1 MKYLKLTEN
10 QKQII
15 EFKNA
20 QNSAVNVPI
29 MFIEDG
35 YYVAHELLGAK
46 MYEDYQ
52 QVLSECE
59 VVEIDNESADD
70 DVV

>member
-1 MKYLKLTEN
+1 
-10 QKQII
+10 
-15 EFKNA
+15 
-20 QNSAVNVPI
+20 

-52 QVLSECE
+52 VLSECE
-59 VVEIDNESADD
+59 VVEIDNEKCR
-70 DVV
+70 